1 MIEGLTMDSV
11 LKTKNIEKEAGL
23 KINEYL
29 AIGGGAKSKIWIQML
44 ADASNKNVL
53 ISKTVEAS
61 SLGAAMLAAYG
72 SKWFSSINEASL
84 EMSSKNKVTE
94 PDIKKKQQYDD
105 LLGIYKEVYF
115 SNKKINNKLV
125 NFSVKSI

>member
-1 MIEGLTMDSV
+1 
-11 LKTKNIEKEAGL
+11 
-23 KINEYL
+23 
-29 AIGGGAKSKIWIQML
+29 ML

-84 EMSSKNKVTE
+84 EMTSKNKVIE
-94 PDIKKKQQYDD
+94 PNIKKQQQYDD